1 MYFIMSWLPTINLL
15 ARFENNLNTKI
26 NIGKRFHHFIPNAQI
41 MAYSKTTR
49 DYSRVNYKPVG
60 DRLEGHLRSR
70 DATLFKIAV
79 VLIVG
84 VCLRANISS
93 EKASAPLKDQK
104 EEPIL
109 DLSQPD
115 PYSMGIKLK

>member
-1 MYFIMSWLPTINLL
+1 M
-15 ARFENNLNTKI
+15 
-26 NIGKRFHHFIPNAQI
+26 
-41 MAYSKTTR
+41 
-49 DYSRVNYKPVG
+49 
-60 DRLEGHLRSR
+60 RSR